1 MRRRPDRAVL
11 RLAVTAAVG
20 AGGLALALGLG
31 LPDPGVAERAFAGLL
46 GLLGCVLALRWFR
59 AIAEGRAPRDRFRVA
74 TERATAAQPLAPSV
88 ESTLRLGRALGFGV
102 STIGSYNLFV
112 RPRLQALA
120 EAKLARAGC
129 GPNDA
134 EAARKLIGDDWELV
148 DPKAPPAPDR
158 MAPGVSLLRVARIV
172 ATLERLP

>member
-1 MRRRPDRAVL
+1 MRRRPDRAIV
-11 RLAVTAAVG
+11 RLAATAGVG

-59 AIAEGRAPRDRFRVA
+59 AIAEGGAPRDRFSVA
-74 TERATAAQPLAPSV
+74 TERPGAAPPLAPSV

-129 GPNDA
+129 GPNDVQ
-134 EAARKLIGDDWELV
+134 AARELIGDDWELV

-158 MAPGVSLLRVARIV
+158 MAPGVSLLRIARLV